1 MRSILAVLVLA
12 FGLLVVL
19 AGCGE
24 PPPKTLEITQA
35 DRDAMKNVKGGG
47 RPAPMPVDGIDN

>member
-1 MRSILAVLVLA
+1 MRSILTLLVLV

-35 DRDAMKNVKGGG
+35 DKDAMKNVKGGG